1 MKKIQVTKIYQ
12 NYIWLIGKK
21 KITCKTIVLSEKRIQ
36 KFATVAAKQI
46 QNLRQRQQQQ
56 QQRNKQ

>member
-1 MKKIQVTKIYQ
+1 
-12 NYIWLIGKK
+12 LIGKK